1 LVTGLVDDIGGSM
14 MVIIMVMVMVM
25 VRAIDGVIVLMM
37 VVTMI

>member
-1 LVTGLVDDIGGSM
+1 MVTGLVDDIGGSM